1 VNRIVSEAYGIL
13 SLYVLMEPLS
23 KVIIGVITGL
33 GKQGTASLVTLLG
46 YWVFG
51 IPMTIAYVKWHGNR
65 SLFGIWLGANASQIF
80 ILMFQYMIVHGA
92 DYEEITREVEM
103 RRARED
109 SHSSK

>member
-1 VNRIVSEAYGIL
+1 MSNAYGIL

-33 GKQGTASLVTLLG
+33 GKQGMASLVTLLG
-46 YWVFG
+46 YWAFG
-51 IPMTIAYVKWHGNR
+51 IPLTIAYVKYHDSQ

-92 DYEEITREVEM
+92 DYEQITREVEM
-103 RRARED
+103 WRARED
-109 SHSSK
+109 SISSRQ